1 MKELYFSELDSTNTY
16 LKEHYEELEDMCFVR
31 ADYQSAGKGRNS
43 RRWLADRNVNLTF
56 SLLIRNE
63 EVIKRYKALSVLS
76 AYSVLEVLKDYG
88 INDLMIKWPNDIYA
102 GNEKI
107 CGILLESVARE
118 KIECLIIGIGINV
131 NQMEFNDSYLIRP
144 TSMKKCLGKD
154 IDIEELKDR
163 VYSKLSENIEALLK
177 EHDFYEEIRSFDYL
191 KGRRAE
197 AYLDGDRKEVE
208 IIGMTED
215 YSLEIRSEGV
225 IRKIESGEITFHQG
239 VYQ

>member
-102 GNEKI
+102 GDEKI

-118 KIECLIIGIGINV
+118 KIECLIIGVGINV

-144 TSMKKCLGKD
+144 T
-154 IDIEELKDR
+154 
-163 VYSKLSENIEALLK
+163 
-177 EHDFYEEIRSFDYL
+177 
-191 KGRRAE
+191 
-197 AYLDGDRKEVE
+197 
-208 IIGMTED
+208 
-215 YSLEIRSEGV
+215 
-225 IRKIESGEITFHQG
+225 
-239 VYQ
+239 